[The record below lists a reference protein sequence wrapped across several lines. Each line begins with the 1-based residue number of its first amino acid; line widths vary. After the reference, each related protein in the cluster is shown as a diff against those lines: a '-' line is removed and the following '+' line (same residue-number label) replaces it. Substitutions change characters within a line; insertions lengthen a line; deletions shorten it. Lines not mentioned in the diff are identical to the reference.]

1 MMHLEACPWCG
12 DDPLYRAYHDEEWG
26 VPCRDEDALFE
37 FLVLEGMQAGL
48 AWITI
53 LRKREAFRAAFAGF
67 DAERVAAFDDTDRT
81 RLLSDT
87 GIVRNRSKIDAAIGN
102 ARIVL
107 ELRAQRGG
115 LRDVLWSYVDGVA
128 IQNRFS
134 SMADIPPSSPLSERM
149 SKDLRK
155 QGFRFVGPTIC
166 YALMQA
172 AGLINDHLVA
182 CPRHDACAALASA

>member
-1 MMHLEACPWCG
+1 MMHVETCPWCG

-67 DAERVAAFDDTDRT
+67 DAERVAAFDDTDRN
-81 RLLSDT
+81 RLLSDA
-87 GIVRNRSKIDAAIGN
+87 GIVRNRAKIEAAIGN

-107 ELRAQRGG
+107 ELRAQGGG
-115 LRDVLWSYVDGVA
+115 LTDLLWSYVDGVA
-128 IQNRFS
+128 IQNRFV
-134 SMADIPPSSPLSERM
+134 SMTDVPPSSPLSERM

-182 CPRHDACAALASA
+182 CPRHDACAALACA